1 MKFSGHGLCAGI
13 SQRRDIMTTSNKDK
27 GFKPGANMP
36 HGDYDPAK
44 EGMSESGNHAVGHP
58 GNDNPGNHQQGQE
71 ANQGRAD
78 LHNKQSAAA
87 AAADATRRDRS
98 AGARGDKNSDTSRKS
113 NS

>member
-1 MKFSGHGLCAGI
+1 
-13 SQRRDIMTTSNKDK
+13 MTTSDKEK

-36 HGDYDPAK
+36 HAGYDPAK
-44 EGMSESGNHAVGHP
+44 EGMSDSGNHAVGHP
-58 GNDNPGNHQQGQE
+58 GNDNPGNHPQGRE

-87 AAADATRRDRS
+87 AAADTTRRDRS

>member
-1 MKFSGHGLCAGI
+1 
-13 SQRRDIMTTSNKDK
+13 MTKSDKEK

-36 HGDYDPAK
+36 QDGYDPNK

-58 GNDNPGNHQQGQE
+58 GNDNPGNHAHGRE

-113 NS
+113 DS